1 MSLAVRKISFV
12 DAADG
17 FREREERDGEFEAG
31 VRHAEDSCN
40 FSHLK
45 SEHPSRSQS

>member
-17 FREREERDGEFEAG
+17 FREREERDE
-31 VRHAEDSCN
+31 S
-40 FSHLK
+40 LK
-45 SEHPSRSQS
+45 PAFAMPRIAATSAI